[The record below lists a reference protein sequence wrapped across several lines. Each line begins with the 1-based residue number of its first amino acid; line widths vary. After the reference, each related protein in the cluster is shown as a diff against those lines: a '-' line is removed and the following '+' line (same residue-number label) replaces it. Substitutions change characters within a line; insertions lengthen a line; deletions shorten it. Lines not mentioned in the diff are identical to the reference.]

1 MVEAGA
7 CDSNTVTPSVTENSA
22 KTAKTNVTSRT
33 NAPLNSS
40 SEDPR
45 NKAIS
50 RIKSMLEKIKNR
62 IQYVSELQRYSIA
75 MHVSS
80 LSLSPPY

>member
-40 SEDPR
+40 EDLRTPAT
-45 NKAIS
+45 KHFH
-50 RIKSMLEKIKNR
+50 
-62 IQYVSELQRYSIA
+62 ELR
-75 MHVSS
+75 VC
-80 LSLSPPY
+80 